1 MRRVQLG
8 DAARFINGAA
18 FKPTDWAGEG
28 LPIIRI
34 QNLTG
39 TGEHFNYTTRQV
51 KDELVVE
58 QGDLLVSWS
67 ATLDVYRWAGPRGL
81 LNQHIFKV
89 LPKPGV
95 DPDFLFFAL
104 KSVIS
109 ELESKT
115 HGSTMKHVVR
125 GDFEGT
131 FIHLP
136 GIAEQRRIVD
146 LLSRA
151 EGIVRLRRQAQ
162 QKAAAL
168 IPAIFVDM
176 FGDPATNPKGWPI
189 VALGDVL
196 AEPPTLGTMAKPSTV
211 SGGWLDLR
219 VANIQGGRLD
229 LRDKTWLDLPSEQV
243 DRFALRAGDI
253 VLARAIGSLDHLGKA
268 VIVNPSSP
276 WTFDSHLMRL
286 RLMAT
291 RMVPEFF
298 KAFLES
304 GGG

>member
-1 MRRVQLG
+1 
-8 DAARFINGAA
+8 
-18 FKPTDWAGEG
+18 
-28 LPIIRI
+28 
-34 QNLTG
+34 
-39 TGEHFNYTTRQV
+39 
-51 KDELVVE
+51 
-58 QGDLLVSWS
+58 
-67 ATLDVYRWAGPRGL
+67 
-81 LNQHIFKV
+81 
-89 LPKPGV
+89 
-95 DPDFLFFAL
+95 
-104 KSVIS
+104 
-109 ELESKT
+109 
-115 HGSTMKHVVR
+115 
-125 GDFEGT
+125 
-131 FIHLP
+131 
-136 GIAEQRRIVD
+136 
-146 LLSRA
+146 
-151 EGIVRLRRQAQ
+151 
-162 QKAAAL
+162 
-168 IPAIFVDM
+168 M

-229 LRDKTWLDLPSEQV
+229 LRDKKWLDLPSEQV

-304 GGG
+304 GGGRGIPQAHPP